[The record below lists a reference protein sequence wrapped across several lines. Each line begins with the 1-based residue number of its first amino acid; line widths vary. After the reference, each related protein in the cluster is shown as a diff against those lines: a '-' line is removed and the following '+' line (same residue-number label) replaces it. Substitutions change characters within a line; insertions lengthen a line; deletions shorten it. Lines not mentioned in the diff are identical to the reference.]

1 MSTAS
6 LDSTKNLL
14 GRSFGVVL
22 FFGLA
27 SIVLGVLLM
36 AFTEQSVVFFAVI
49 VGIYLI
55 LAGLFMIVASFQPET
70 GGAGMRV
77 FSAIAGLIAVVLG
90 IAALRDTT
98 HAVGILALLIGLGWV
113 IRGIA
118 DIVEGLAS
126 PGMPARGWVI
136 FIGALSLVAGLVVL
150 AWPAITLE
158 ALVWVTGLWLVVL
171 GLIEVVGSF
180 QLRKLAQSL

>member
-1 MSTAS
+1 MSTQTV
-6 LDSTKNLL
+6 DSVQGVL

-36 AFTEQSVVFFAVI
+36 VFTEQSVVFFAV
-49 VGIYLI
+49 VTGIYLI
-55 LAGLFMIVASFQPET
+55 LAGLFMIVSSFQTET
-70 GGAGMRV
+70 GGTGMRV
-77 FSAIAGLIAVVLG
+77 FSAIAGLFAVILG

-118 DIVEGLAS
+118 ELVEGLAN
-126 PGMPARGWVI
+126 PGMPARGWAI

-150 AWPAITLE
+150 AWPAITIG

-171 GLIEVVGSF
+171 GIIEVLGSF
-180 QLRKLAQSL
+180 QLKRLAQSV

>member
-1 MSTAS
+1 MSS
-6 LDSTKNLL
+6 QSVDSAQGVL
-14 GRSFGVVL
+14 GRTFGVVM

-27 SIVLGVLLM
+27 SIVLGILLM
-36 AFTEQSVVFFAVI
+36 VFTEQSVVFFAVI
-49 VGIYLI
+49 TGIYLI
-55 LAGLFMIVASFQPET
+55 LAGLFMIVASFQPDT

-77 FSAIAGLIAVVLG
+77 FSAVAGLIALILG

-98 HAVGILALLIGLGWV
+98 HAVDILALIIGIGWV
-113 IRGIA
+113 IRGVV
-118 DIVEGLAS
+118 DVVEGLAS

-158 ALVWVTGLWLVVL
+158 ALVWVTGLWLVLL
-171 GLIEVVGSF
+171 GLVEVIGSL
-180 QLRKLAQSL
+180 QLRKLAQTV

>member
-1 MSTAS
+1 MSAQS
-6 LDSTKNLL
+6 VDSVQGML

-36 AFTEQSVVFFAVI
+36 VFTEQSVVFFAVI
-49 VGIYLI
+49 TGIYLI
-55 LAGLFMIVASFQPET
+55 LAGLFMIVASFQPDT

-77 FSAIAGLIAVVLG
+77 FSAVAGLVAVILG

-98 HAVGILALLIGLGWV
+98 RAVGILALLIGLGWV

-118 DIVEGLAS
+118 DLVEGLAN

-136 FIGALSLVAGLVVL
+136 FIGALSLVAGLFVL
-150 AWPAITLE
+150 AWPGITLE

-171 GLIEVVGSF
+171 GIIEVLGSF
-180 QLRKLAQSL
+180 QLKRLAQSV